1 MKPNNK
7 HISKYLSLVLRHQPN
22 SIGITLDENGWTSV
36 IILLEKLQQKFKYMT
51 LDILKDVVET
61 NDKQR
66 FAFNDD
72 NTKIRAN
79 QGHSVNIDLGY
90 SQQEPP
96 ELLYHG
102 TVSKFISN
110 IKEQGLLKMNRHHVH
125 LSEDLDT
132 ATKVGSRRGQ
142 PILLSINSGHMH
154 KDGYVFY
161 QSNNGVWLTNHVPIE
176 YIEFK

>member
-1 MKPNNK
+1 MKPNNR
-7 HISKYLSLVLRHQPN
+7 HISKYLSLVLRHQPD
-22 SIGITLDENGWTSV
+22 SIGITLDENGWASV
-36 IILLEKLQQKFKYMT
+36 TILLEKLQQKFKYMT
-51 LDILKDVVET
+51 LEILEDVVKT

-66 FAFNDD
+66 FAFNND

-154 KDGYVFY
+154 KDGHVFY
-161 QSNNGVWLTNHVPIE
+161 QSNNGVWLTNHVPAE